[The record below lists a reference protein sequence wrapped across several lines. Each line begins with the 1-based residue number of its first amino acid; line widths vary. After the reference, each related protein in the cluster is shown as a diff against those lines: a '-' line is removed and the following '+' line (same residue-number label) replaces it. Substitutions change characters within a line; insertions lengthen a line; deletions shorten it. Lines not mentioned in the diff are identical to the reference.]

1 MSAREQYFAIRPAR
15 GDLHWHGHR
24 RDHPFISQP
33 GDVDLYSN
41 ERHSKRDIA
50 RPTSAHSSW
59 FTRLSLSTAVQGD
72 ICPCPAAGQ
81 CFVRPRGGP
90 QDSSWPLTNGDLDRR
105 RPPRPNDF
113 LPHAVSLED
122 YLTPATIPHSEP
134 SSPFPT
140 WTRKKGWSIH
150 YLPAIVLASF
160 LRSQIWAAIAQ
171 TDLWWIKNETAYE
184 CTKNLMII
192 GTPQEKLQSKYIA
205 KLVYGS
211 RYWLYS
217 MLVFSIQFETPNSF
231 FIVRGILRWI
241 WIEVSVG

>member
-1 MSAREQYFAIRPAR
+1 MRVQYENECERAIFRNQAGPRRPP
-15 GDLHWHGHR
+15 LTWTWTSHR

-50 RPTSAHSSW
+50 RPTSVNSSW

-90 QDSSWPLTNGDLDRR
+90 QDSSCPLTNGDLDRR

-122 YLTPATIPHSEP
+122 YLNRATIPKSEP
-134 SSPFPT
+134 SSPFLT
-140 WTRKKGWSIH
+140 WTREKGGLYILYRPLSLLLS
-150 YLPAIVLASF
+150 YPLKFELPTPKRIYDELKMKQHTSVL
-160 LRSQIWAAIAQ
+160 
-171 TDLWWIKNETAYE
+171 K
-184 CTKNLMII
+184 
-192 GTPQEKLQSKYIA
+192 
-205 KLVYGS
+205 
-211 RYWLYS
+211 
-217 MLVFSIQFETPNSF
+217 
-231 FIVRGILRWI
+231 
-241 WIEVSVG
+241 IE